1 MKIGCITNCLGKIEL
16 ESFLERFQKAGV
28 GIKYLEVSPETI
40 GSHRE
45 MSKEKGEVIRAT
57 IERYGMTPA
66 AYCIGG
72 WTSEDREYMEKAFQ
86 GAMGLGVDVIVGCAR
101 KDILTDIDSLCN
113 KYRVYFALE
122 PHFHHPDFESPQS
135 VYQIFGE
142 CSPYIGVN
150 LHGAHF
156 VLAGYDQVEA
166 AELLRERIYH
176 AHFND
181 LLKGKEEKHELC
193 VVGEGN
199 TRAIDFIR
207 KLVEFGFQRLL
218 SLEYLGGEPD
228 KMIEQ
233 LVASREVCER
243 ILKEKETRWNIF

>member
-1 MKIGCITNCLGKIEL
+1 MNIGCITNCLGKIEL

-40 GSHRE
+40 GSYKE
-45 MSKEKGEVIRAT
+45 MSKEKGEVIRTT

-86 GAMGLGVDVIVGCAR
+86 GALGLGVDVIVGCAR
-101 KDILTDIDSLCN
+101 RDILADIDSLCN

-135 VYQIFGE
+135 VYQMFKE
-142 CSPYIGVN
+142 CSPYVGVN
-150 LHGAHF
+150 LHGGHF

-166 AELLRERIYH
+166 AELLKERIYH

-181 LLKGKEEKHELC
+181 FYFVKGEEEKSFELR

-199 TRAIDFIR
+199 TRAIPFIR
-207 KLVEFGFQRLL
+207 KLKEFGYQRLL

-233 LVASREVCER
+233 IMASREVCER
-243 ILKEKETRWNIF
+243 ILKE

>member
-40 GSHRE
+40 GSHKE
-45 MSKEKGEVIRAT
+45 MSREKGEVIRAT

-72 WTSEDREYMEKAFQ
+72 WTSEDIEDMEKAFQ
-86 GAMGLGVDVIVGCAR
+86 GALGLGVDVIVGCAR

-135 VYQIFGE
+135 VYQIFE
-142 CSPYIGVN
+142 KCSPYIGVN

-166 AELLRERIYH
+166 AELLQKRIYH

-193 VVGEGN
+193 VVGEGE
-199 TRAIDFIR
+199 TRAVPFIR
-207 KLVEFGFQRLL
+207 KLVEFGFQHLL

-228 KMIEQ
+228 KMMEQ

-243 ILKEKETRWNIF
+243 ILKITIPQTAS